1 MMAEQMGAEEL
12 RVLYARG
19 RYDEIVAAK
28 DAGQL
33 DRMLGVPETDIALID
48 RAKSQ
53 TLDRADIERL
63 WAMGRHDLI
72 DQARADERI
81 GERPN

>member
-1 MMAEQMGAEEL
+1 MAEQMGAEEL